1 MSRLPTVL
9 AAAMILTT
17 AACDNALEPADWT
30 RRLGLV
36 MDNPPHLTSL
46 VAPDEVT
53 RGVPFQI
60 TVTTF
65 GSSSCTLPDGHELTY
80 PDGAAE
86 VKAYDLAAPSQT
98 PCTDDIHSFP
108 RTVTVQFHTV
118 GTAEIRVVGRS
129 FASSSQDIRTITKT
143 VTVE

>member
-1 MSRLPTVL
+1 MRRLSAVL
-9 AAAMILTT
+9 ATVVIAL
-17 AACDNALEPADWT
+17 ACNDSLLEPGWT
-30 RRLGLV
+30 RRLGLI
-36 MDNPPHLTSL
+36 MDNPPHLSSL
-46 VAPDEVT
+46 NAPDEVT

-80 PDGAAE
+80 PAGAAE
-86 VKAYDLAAPSQT
+86 VTVYDLAAPLST

-108 RTVTVQFHTV
+108 RTLTVQFNTA
-118 GTAEIRVVGRS
+118 GEAEIRVIGSS
-129 FASSSQDIRTITKT
+129 FPGQGNLTITKT